1 MIVPTYGSYGGPG
14 WTGGQ
19 RYNPPSLTDPIWNVR
34 PKDSLDTVFRTHDR
48 TYFEIGQTYTPGSR
62 EWHIATIEADV
73 EMMRSMWGID
83 SKDLSV
89 GGETYRSAA
98 HTLFSLKIRYHLGQI
113 DEDSLRELGI
123 EDWGFIED
131 LMSDKFKDGLDD
143 FDRLFDSPLDDLFD
157 ILEDRWQ
164 ESLRPNRD
172 PLILDLGAQG
182 IKLKSMTESGVWFD
196 MDNDGAKERTGWLTK
211 EDGFLAIDANGNGR
225 IDNVGELIGDPG
237 RSGFAELATYDS
249 NRDGEID
256 KADAIWSKLRVWR
269 DLNENGVTDKGE
281 LQTLAANG
289 VVSLGTDFTTVNFT
303 AAENLIHEQGSY
315 EAAGGTRR
323 QLIDAWLQTDSINTK
338 PGTTVA
344 VSTQAAALPD
354 MRGYGALANLQ
365 QAMTKDA
372 ALLKLVQG
380 FVALAPGQFDQV
392 EARVEAILMQWA
404 GAAGLKP
411 ASRGGNFDA
420 RKLAVLEAVTGT
432 RWIQQGTEPP
442 VTNPP
447 DWAAANLQEA
457 YDILLGQFTARF
469 LTVGPLKGA
478 LDDVLYSSTADR
490 VLGLQ
495 PFEAYVA
502 AVDALTPA
510 DAQLGALYWAQSI
523 KALRMIGE
531 GNGLK
536 SSAIEEPLKDALA
549 KYGLDNFLDGLGSKL
564 VDLRKAGGGS
574 REFGDGEVVLLG
586 AGADKVTLD
595 SSGAA
600 VFAGAGDD
608 VVRATGTSY
617 AVTVNGGAGN
627 DALYAGS
634 GNDLLDG
641 GAGNDWMSGGSG
653 DDTYVVDSASD
664 VVIERAGQ
672 SSWDGGGTDTIRAS
686 VSMTL
691 QEGVENLTLTGRNAI
706 DGTGN
711 ALDNVLVGNAAR
723 NVLKGRAGDDIYV
736 IDVKDIV
743 IEAAGEG
750 DDTVEVG
757 GSYVLGANVEHLT
770 LRGTG
775 NFNGTGNDL
784 DNTILGNDGDNVLDG
799 KTGRDR
805 LNGGKGNDT
814 YILDGND
821 TVQEAEDGGIDRIV
835 SSVDVSLG
843 SWVEHATLTGSA
855 DIDATGNDGA
865 NSLTGNAGDNGL
877 DGREGDDVMTGG
889 AGDDTYEVDSLKD
902 RTVEKAGQGLD
913 TVRTELANYTL
924 QAEIEVLEFGYSST
938 DYTGR
943 GNASGNTITGSYGAD
958 KLYGL
963 LGDDV
968 LFGGD
973 GGAADLLDGGAGND
987 YLDGGDGA
995 DTMTG
1000 GAGDDTY
1007 EVDDAGDRVIEA
1019 VGGGTDTIRVRSSI
1033 FTLAEAI
1040 ENVVIADGGN
1050 WDVNGNRAANVITG
1064 NRSANVINGQGG
1076 ADRMSGGD
1084 GNDTYV
1090 VDNAGDRVI
1099 EMADDGRDLVKS
1111 YVDQALTANVEDLTL
1126 LGSAAVYGSG
1136 NGLSNTIVGNSAANV
1151 IVGGGGSDTMTG
1163 GGRRDTF
1170 MLIADDG
1177 GTDTIT
1183 DFQLGSS
1190 GDVLDVTKLLKSIG
1204 YAGKNPFSDNVLR
1217 VESGWSGEAQLQLN
1231 RAWKTKAENWKTLVT
1246 LQDVDAAK
1254 LLASKQIVTGS
1265 SANAR
1270 PLIIDAV
1277 DEIRVAPGEQIRL
1290 ALESAAIDYD
1300 SGSLTWKA
1308 TALDAKGAAVAL
1320 PTWLAFNGGV
1330 PALYGTPPATA
1341 TDLKVRFT
1349 VTDEKGLSASFVT
1362 AIDVRR
1368 ADLGDQRFTGTDAA
1382 ETFRPGAG
1390 DDIVTA
1396 RDGSDRIVVEA
1407 TLTKGE
1413 TTDGDDRFD
1422 GGAGRDVLDLSLAAA
1437 AVSVD
1442 LAAGIAG
1449 GRTIGA
1455 DTIVGIEHVLGSA
1468 FDDRLSGSGM
1478 AETLAGGAG
1487 KDTFV
1492 FKTALGASNVDT
1504 LVGFSAADD
1513 TIALSRGVFTKLAA
1527 GAFASG
1533 AFKDLAKAKIDADDR
1548 ILYDSKAGALLYDAD
1563 GSGAGAA
1570 VRFAVLDT
1578 KPALTFAD
1586 FLVVA

>member
-1 MIVPTYGSYGGPG
+1 MS
-14 WTGGQ
+14 
-19 RYNPPSLTDPIWNVR
+19 DPIWKVG
-34 PKDSLDTVFRTHDR
+34 PKDSLDAVFRTHDQS
-48 TYFEIGQTYTPGSR
+48 YFEIGQTYEMYSR
-62 EWHIATIEADV
+62 EWHIATIKADIA
-73 EMMRSMWGID
+73 MMRSMWRLD
-83 SKDLSV
+83 SKDLSA
-89 GGETYRSAA
+89 EAEAYRGAA
-98 HTLFSLKIRYHLGQI
+98 HVLFSLLIRNHLGQL
-113 DEDSLRELGI
+113 DEDSLREIGV
-123 EDWGFIED
+123 EDWVFIED
-131 LMSDKFKDGLDD
+131 LMSDKIEDGLKYLDE
-143 FDRLFDSPLDDLFD
+143 LFDSTLDNVFD
-157 ILEDRWQ
+157 ILKNRWQ
-164 ESLRPNRD
+164 DSLRPNRD

-182 IKLKSMTESGVWFD
+182 IKLKSMNESGVWFD
-196 MDNDGAKERTGWLTK
+196 MDNDGTKERTGWLTR

-249 NRDGEID
+249 NKDGEID
-256 KADAIWSKLRVWR
+256 KADAIWAKLRVWR

-303 AAENLIHEQGSY
+303 ASENLIHEQGTY
-315 EAAGGTRR
+315 ETAGGVRR
-323 QLIDAWLQTDSINTK
+323 TLIDAWLQTDSINTK
-338 PGTTVA
+338 PGTTIM
-344 VSTQAAALPD
+344 VSKQAAALPD
-354 MRGYGALANLQ
+354 IRGYGTLANLQ

-372 ALLKLVQG
+372 ALLKLVQQ
-380 FVALAPGQFDQV
+380 FVALTPSQFDQV
-392 EARVEAILMQWA
+392 EARVEAILIQWA
-404 GAAGLKP
+404 GATGLKP
-411 ASRGGNFDA
+411 DSRGGNFDA
-420 RKLAVLEAVTGT
+420 RKLAVLEAITGT
-432 RWIQQGTEPP
+432 PWIQRGTEPP

-447 DWAAANLQEA
+447 SQAVGNLQETYA
-457 YDILLGQFTARF
+457 ILLEELTSR
-469 LTVGPLKGA
+469 LITVGPLKKT
-478 LDDVLYSSTADR
+478 LDDILYSSAVDR
-490 VLGLQ
+490 VFGLQ
-495 PFEAYVA
+495 PFNTYVA

-510 DAQLGALYWAQSI
+510 DAQLGAVYWVHAI
-523 KALRMIGE
+523 KALRSIGD

-536 SSAIEEPLKDALA
+536 SAAIEQALKAALD
-549 KYGLDNFLDGLGSKL
+549 KYGLDGFVDRLGTKL
-564 VDLRKAGGGS
+564 VDLRNTAGVS
-574 REFGDGEVVLLG
+574 RDFTKGEVVLLG
-586 AGADKVTLD
+586 GGADKVTLN

-608 VVRATGTSY
+608 LVRATGTSS
-617 AVTVNGGAGN
+617 AVTLNGGAGS

-634 GNDLLDG
+634 GNDFLDG
-641 GAGNDWMSGGSG
+641 GAGNDWMSGDSG

-664 VVIERAGQ
+664 VVVERAGQ
-672 SSWDGGGTDTIRAS
+672 NPWDGGGTDTIRAS

-706 DGTGN
+706 DGNGN

-723 NVLKGRAGDDIYV
+723 NVLRGLSGDDTYV

-743 IEAAGEG
+743 VEATREG
-750 DDTVEVG
+750 NDTVTVDG
-757 GSYVLGANVEHLT
+757 NYVLSPNVENLT
-770 LRGTG
+770 LLGSGNFSGTG
-775 NFNGTGNDL
+775 NVL
-784 DNTILGNDGDNVLDG
+784 DNTIIGNDGDNILDG
-799 KTGRDR
+799 KAGRDR
-805 LNGGKGNDT
+805 LKGGKGNDT
-814 YILDGND
+814 YIVDGSD
-821 TVQEAEDGGIDRIV
+821 TVQEDENGGIDRIV
-835 SSVDVSLG
+835 STASVSLG
-843 SWVEHATLTGSA
+843 RWIENATLVG
-855 DIDATGNDGA
+855 DVDLDVTGNEGV
-865 NSLTGNAGDNGL
+865 NSLVGNAGDNDL
-877 DGREGDDVMTGG
+877 DGRTGDDVMTGG
-889 AGDDTYEVDSLKD
+889 AGDDTYAVDTLKD
-902 RTVEKAGQGLD
+902 RTIEKAGQGRD
-913 TVRTELANYTL
+913 TVRTSLATYTL
-924 QAEIEVLEFGYSST
+924 QAEVEVLEFRSANT
-938 DYTGR
+938 AYTGR
-943 GNASGNTITGSYGAD
+943 GNASGNTINGSYGAD
-958 KLYGL
+958 KLYGF

-973 GGAADLLDGGAGND
+973 GTAVDLLDGGAGND
-987 YLDGGDGA
+987 TLDGGKGA

-1007 EVDDAGDRVIEA
+1007 EVDNAGDRVIEA
-1019 VGGGTDTIRVRSSI
+1019 VDGGTDTIRVRSSI

-1064 NRSANVINGQGG
+1064 NRSANVIDGQGG

-1090 VDNAGDRVI
+1090 VDNAGDRII

-1111 YVDQALTANVEDLTL
+1111 YVDQALTANVENLTL
-1126 LGSAAVYGSG
+1126 LGSAAIYAAG

-1170 MLIADDG
+1170 ILIADDG

-1183 DFQLGSS
+1183 DFQLGSG

-1217 VESGWSGEAQLQLN
+1217 VESDSSGEAQLQLN
-1231 RAWKTKAENWKTLVT
+1231 RAWETKADNWKTLVT

-1277 DEIRVAPGEQIRL
+1277 DEIRAAPGEQIRL
-1290 ALESAAIDYD
+1290 TLENAAIDYD

-1320 PTWLAFNGGV
+1320 PVWLTFNGGV

-1368 ADLGDQRFTGTDAA
+1368 ADLGDQHFTGTDAT

-1396 RDGSDRIVVEA
+1396 RDGNDRIVVEA

-1422 GGAGRDVLDLSLAAA
+1422 GGAGRDILDLSLAAV

-1442 LAAGIAG
+1442 LAAGTAN

-1455 DTIVGIEHVLGSA
+1455 DTLAGIEQVIGSA
-1468 FDDRLSGSGM
+1468 FDDRLTGSGM
-1478 AETLAGGAG
+1478 ADTLAGGAG

-1513 TIALSRGVFTKLAA
+1513 TIALSRSIFTKLAA
-1527 GAFASG
+1527 GAFTSG
-1533 AFKDLAKAKIDADDR
+1533 AFKDLAKARIDADDR
-1548 ILYDSKAGALLYDAD
+1548 VLYDSKAGALLYDAD
-1563 GSGAGAA
+1563 GSGSGVA
-1570 VRFAVLDT
+1570 VKFAVLDN
-1578 KPALTFAD
+1578 KAKLTHDD
-1586 FLVVA
+1586 FFVV